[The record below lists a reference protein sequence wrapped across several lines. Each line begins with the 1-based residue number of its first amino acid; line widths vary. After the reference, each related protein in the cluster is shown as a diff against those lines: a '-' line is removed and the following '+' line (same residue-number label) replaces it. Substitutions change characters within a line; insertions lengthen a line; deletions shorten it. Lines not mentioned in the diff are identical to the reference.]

1 MFNQGSSYQ
10 CKSKRRN
17 LTGSEMRRSRQDKR
31 RLPRFAIMGVVRLQR
46 GPLGKS
52 KEAYIANI
60 SRGGI
65 GLYSHKPVRPGE
77 TYCICP
83 TSWDSPA
90 RLWDVKAVWCRAAGD
105 FFMAGF
111 KFISMTYH
119 DFDRMKKDFC
129 PSLSLKSLQSSGL
142 LVDKNTLTPK
152 VEVWPSPPTAQDD

>member
-1 MFNQGSSYQ
+1 MCNQGSSYH
-10 CKSKRRN
+10 CKSKRLN

-31 RLPRFAIMGVVRLQR
+31 RLPRFTIMGMVRLQE
-46 GPLGKS
+46 GPWGKS

-90 RLWDVKAVWCRAAGD
+90 KLWEVKAVWCKAAGD

-119 DFDRMKKDFC
+119 DFDRFKKHFC
-129 PSLSLKSLQSSGL
+129 LSFSLESRQPPGL
-142 LVDKNTLTPK
+142 LVDKTGIGSFKRSTKPTP
-152 VEVWPSPPTAQDD
+152 